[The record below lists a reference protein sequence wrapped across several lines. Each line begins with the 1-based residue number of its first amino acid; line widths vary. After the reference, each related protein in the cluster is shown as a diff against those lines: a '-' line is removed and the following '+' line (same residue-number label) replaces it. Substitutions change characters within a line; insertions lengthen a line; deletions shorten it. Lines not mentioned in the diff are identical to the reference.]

1 VAQGRQ
7 ASKSSGGSAKK
18 SAGGGAGKSAAKSG
32 GSAERGTTDVA
43 YNLISVIYH
52 ALQGAETY
60 GVYANDA
67 EQDGNRQLADFFR
80 QIQEDSLKRASH
92 AKELLKRHL

>member
-1 VAQGRQ
+1 MAARKSTSKTSAKSGSKT
-7 ASKSSGGSAKK
+7 ASKSGST
-18 SAGGGAGKSAAKSG
+18 GA
-32 GSAERGTTDVA
+32 RGTSDVS

-67 EQDGNRQLADFFR
+67 EQDGNAQLATFFR
-80 QIQEDSLKRASH
+80 EVQQDSLDRADR
-92 AKELLKRHL
+92 AKALLKRHI

>member
-1 VAQGRQ
+1 MAARKTTTKTSAKSGSKT
-7 ASKSSGGSAKK
+7 ASKSGGAS
-18 SAGGGAGKSAAKSG
+18 GGGA
-32 GSAERGTTDVA
+32 RGTTDVS

-67 EQDGNRQLADFFR
+67 EQDGNAQLATFFR
-80 QIQEDSLKRASH
+80 EVQQDSLDRADR
-92 AKELLKRHL
+92 AKALLKRHI

>member
-1 VAQGRQ
+1 MA
-7 ASKSSGGSAKK
+7 ASKSSSKTTAKSVSK
-18 SAGGGAGKSAAKSG
+18 TASKVGGAQ
-32 GSAERGTTDVA
+32 RGTSDVS

-67 EQDGNRQLADFFR
+67 EQDGNAQLAAFFR
-80 QIQEDSLKRASH
+80 EVQQDSLDRADR
-92 AKELLKRHL
+92 AKALLKRHL